1 MFLINS
7 TVYVK
12 YVYMLIW
19 DSFNVIPLLFVSWM
33 RTYRLVRCISSPYK
47 TYVVNLED
55 VPGFRFSIN
64 NCNTIYSS
72 RLVVSLTHV
81 PSYEISSPSCVIMLL
96 MRCLLRL
103 VLPSIHYTVNSVC
116 FVQVVLLCC
125 WRDACWGSCFRL
137 FILLSIVYVSSKLC
151 DYVVDAML
159 VEARASVYLLYC
171 Q

>member
-19 DSFNVIPLLFVSWM
+19 DSFNVIPLLFVSWV

-64 NCNTIYSS
+64 NCNTIYNS
-72 RLVVSLTHV
+72 RLVVSLTHAQ
-81 PSYEISSPSCVIMLL
+81 SYEISMLCFNSETSDPVNVSL
-96 MRCLLRL
+96 ADY
-103 VLPSIHYTVNSVC
+103 STYIYTKQSTNDWRVRQRTI
-116 FVQVVLLCC
+116 VQGN
-125 WRDACWGSCFRL
+125 AHN
-137 FILLSIVYVSSKLC
+137 
-151 DYVVDAML
+151 
-159 VEARASVYLLYC
+159 
-171 Q
+171 